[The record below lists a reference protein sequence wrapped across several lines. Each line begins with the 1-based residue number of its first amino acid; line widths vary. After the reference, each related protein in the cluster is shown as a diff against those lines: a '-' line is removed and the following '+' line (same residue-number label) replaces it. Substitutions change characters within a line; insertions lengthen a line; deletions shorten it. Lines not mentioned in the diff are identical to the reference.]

1 MEAMEIWYTLTGD
14 VDKRGVQDAI
24 AWINSELYSKSVDR
38 LRFLIAAQ
46 GGDIGAGINLHTYL
60 KALPIEVETV
70 GFGEVDAAAVL
81 ADHLRTH
88 DRVSIAVDEEDA
100 LDRVG
105 CRCLKANLI
114 LMNFVHRAP
123 EEVLKIGGKIR
134 RAVEGCQFFFHEGR
148 YTLQDQ
154 TAPIHAHEEAIS
166 VFKRQLHEM
175 IYIIA
180 FESKN
185 DTETVAGMLRRSKIM
200 LTSEAKDF
208 GLCHEIIKQ
217 LPLQQQEDKGVGF
230 VPKRAD

>member
-1 MEAMEIWYTLTGD
+1 MACMEIWYTLTGD

-60 KALPIEVETV
+60 KALPVEVETV

-81 ADHLRTH
+81 VFL
-88 DRVSIAVDEEDA
+88 
-100 LDRVG
+100 
-105 CRCLKANLI
+105 
-114 LMNFVHRAP
+114 
-123 EEVLKIGGKIR
+123 GGKVR

-148 YTLQDQ
+148 YTIQDP
-154 TAPIHAHEEAIS
+154 TAPVHALEEAIS

-180 FESKN
+180 FETKN
-185 DTETVAGMLRRSKIM
+185 DTETVANMLKRSKIM
-200 LTSEAKDF
+200 LTSEAHEF

-230 VPKRAD
+230 VPKKAD